1 MKIPVTNG
9 SGSKWIPIVLQTL
22 LILGAFFVYA
32 MREEGRLS
40 SVEQGQADLKQ
51 QVVELDRRLNTY
63 LDKH

>member
-1 MKIPVTNG
+1 MTTPVTNN
-9 SGSKWIPIVLQTL
+9 GSKWIPIVLQTL

-51 QVVELDRRLNTY
+51 QGVELDRRLNTY